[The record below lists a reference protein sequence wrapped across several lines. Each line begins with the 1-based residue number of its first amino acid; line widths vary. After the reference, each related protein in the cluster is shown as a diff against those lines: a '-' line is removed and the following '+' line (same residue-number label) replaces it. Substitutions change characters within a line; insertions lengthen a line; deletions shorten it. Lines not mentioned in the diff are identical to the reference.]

1 MKLKS
6 KLGDFGEKV
15 AVNYLKEKDYTIC
28 ERNFR
33 MGRYGE
39 IDIIAEK
46 EGFLIF
52 IEVKTRVSKLYGSP
66 REAVT
71 LAKQR
76 KIRRVAEY
84 YLMITGKM
92 SCMPV
97 IAFDCIEIIS
107 DGKVVKELNH
117 IQHCF

>member
-1 MKLKS
+1 MKLKGS
-6 KLGDFGEKV
+6 LGEFGEKV
-15 AVNYLKEKDYTIC
+15 AIDFLEENAYLIC

-46 EGFLIF
+46 EGVLTF
-52 IEVKTRVSKLYGSP
+52 IEVKTRTNKIYGRPS
-66 REAVT
+66 EAVT
-71 LAKQR
+71 LAKQN

-92 SCMPV
+92 SCMSV
-97 IAFDCIEIIS
+97 SAFDCIEIIT